1 MITAESA
8 VTRYWLRD
16 DGIVIGR
23 DVNTDVQRTAA
34 VTNATLDVLAELSG
48 PEKRPALWDPRAFD
62 RMYPE
67 GWLVLI
73 ERLPEMITALAILV
87 DDDVEPFLGTFPQH
101 MDSLLFPV
109 RLFRDEDKAIEWLQ
123 GFLN

>member
-23 DVNTDVQRTAA
+23 DINTDVYRTEA
-34 VTNATLDVLAELSG
+34 VTKATLDVLAELSG

-62 RMYPE
+62 RMHPE

-73 ERLPEMITALAILV
+73 ERLPDLINALAILV
-87 DDDVEPFLGTFPQH
+87 DDAVLPFLGTFPEH

-109 RLFRDEDKAIEWLQ
+109 RLFRDEEEAIEWLR
-123 GFLN
+123 GFLD